1 MSGLLGFWNLD
12 GCPAE
17 AGLLRRLSGSLAHRG
32 PDGETLWIQGPL
44 GLAFQMFRVTPE
56 SLHETQPLV
65 DPSGVAVLFDG
76 RLDNRDELLDG
87 LPPDSPDST
96 LILAAYRT
104 FGESFP
110 EKLKGDFAVAV
121 WDRRLQRLLL
131 ARDPI
136 GMRPLYYCRAG
147 DTFLFASEIKGL
159 LAHPRVSTRPNDET
173 VADFVLG
180 FPGEDN
186 RGTTFFQDIY
196 TIPPAHLAAITPQR
210 LVVRR
215 YWNFDTTRQI
225 RLKSFD
231 EYREAFRHLFDQA
244 VARRLRSAYPV
255 AVSVSGGVDSS
266 AVFCCAETLRRRD
279 PDRFPSLQGF
289 SYIAPQGFGGAD
301 EAEFLVEIERQY
313 GVSMERLP
321 MLFSTSAEDS
331 REQVWVGEAPLADH
345 TWANLR
351 GTSQALHSHSARVL
365 LTGNWADQILCGR
378 FYLVDLFHRLAWG
391 QLRYHIDEFY
401 AWFTDMSR
409 KHFLWRNRR
418 FLRDLLYCHVPRS
431 WGPLVRQ
438 LRSEILSH
446 SWDQPWYTRTF
457 RKSVLKKALDFRASA
472 VSYGSSHARSVYGEV
487 AARYP
492 AWWRVRG
499 NKVAARLGFEWAFP
513 FLDQDL
519 VAFLMAIPGEIQA
532 WNGIPKGILREAM
545 RPDLPERIANRRWK
559 ATLSGAA
566 NAALAVEF
574 DSLLQPLRAAGFG
587 ARWGYWNHDVLA
599 GKLEQWRGRLRGNR
613 FVVAQTLQH
622 LIGLEFWLE
631 TFFSEHKEQT
641 GGHGNG
647 AATAE

>member
-17 AGLLRRLSGSLAHRG
+17 EGLLRRLSASLAHRG
-32 PDGETLWIQGPL
+32 LDGETLWIQGPL
-44 GLAFQMFRVTPE
+44 GLACQMFRVTPE
-56 SLHETQPLV
+56 SLHDTQPLV

-136 GMRPLYYCRAG
+136 GTRPLYYCRAG

-173 VADFVLG
+173 LADFVLR

-196 TIPPAHLAAITPQR
+196 TIPPAHLAAITPDR

-231 EYREAFRHLFDQA
+231 EYREAFRHLFNQA

-255 AVSVSGGVDSS
+255 AVSVSGGLDSS
-266 AVFCCAETLRRRD
+266 AIFCCAETLRRRH
-279 PDRFPSLQGF
+279 PDRFPPLLGLSRIVPQRF
-289 SYIAPQGFGGAD
+289 SRAD

-313 GVSMERLP
+313 GVSIERLP
-321 MLFSTSAEDS
+321 MLFSTSAEDF
-331 REQVWVGEAPLADH
+331 RQQVWVGEAPMANHSWAD
-345 TWANLR
+345 LR
-351 GTSQALHSHSARVL
+351 ATSQALRLHNARVV
-365 LTGNWADQILCGR
+365 LTGDWADQILCGR

-391 QLRYHIDEFY
+391 QLRHHIDEFY
-401 AWFTDMSR
+401 LWFTDSSR
-409 KHFLWRNRR
+409 KHFLRRNRQ

-438 LRSEILSH
+438 LRAEILSH
-446 SWDQPWYTRTF
+446 SWDQPWYTDAF
-457 RKSVLKKALDFRASA
+457 RKSVLRRTWAWRAA
-472 VSYGSSHARSVYGEV
+472 AAPYGSAHARSVYGQA

-492 AWWRVRG
+492 AFCRERG
-499 NKVAARLGFEWAFP
+499 NKVAAHLGFEWALP

-519 VAFLMAIPGEIQA
+519 VAFLMAIPGEMQT
-532 WNGIPKGILREAM
+532 WDGIPKGILREAM
-545 RPDLPERIANRRWK
+545 RQELPERIANRRWK
-559 ATLSGAA
+559 ATLSEVA
-566 NAALAVEF
+566 NAALAGEF
-574 DSLLQPLRAAGFG
+574 DSLVRPLRAARLG
-587 ARWGYWNHDVLA
+587 ARWGYWNQDVLA
-599 GKLEQWRGRLRGNR
+599 GKCEQWRQSLWGNR
-613 FVVAQTLQH
+613 FVVARTLQ
-622 LIGLEFWLE
+622 GLVGWELWLE
-631 TFFSEHKEQT
+631 TFFDERERQT
-641 GGHGNG
+641 GG
-647 AATAE
+647 